1 MNRYLEEVESGLI
14 DDWDVVSADPEVLS
28 QQLSE
33 HQVIS
38 SQIIIDEI
46 CVLSF
51 PNY

>member
-33 HQVIS
+33 HQVI
-38 SQIIIDEI
+38 D
-46 CVLSF
+46 
-51 PNY
+51 N